1 MCIVRRWRSAEYAVL
16 PGHGVYYQLDLSIVW
31 NVVILP
37 RQDSFTGRTMHST
50 SYKTAKD
57 HVDKKVV
64 IIGSCCSG
72 QENMLCLLVFPD

>member
-1 MCIVRRWRSAEYAVL
+1 MR
-16 PGHGVYYQLDLSIVW
+16 
-31 NVVILP
+31 P
-37 RQDSFTGRTMHST
+37 RQDSFTGHTMHST

-72 QENMLCLLVFPD
+72 QKKPAVFISLP